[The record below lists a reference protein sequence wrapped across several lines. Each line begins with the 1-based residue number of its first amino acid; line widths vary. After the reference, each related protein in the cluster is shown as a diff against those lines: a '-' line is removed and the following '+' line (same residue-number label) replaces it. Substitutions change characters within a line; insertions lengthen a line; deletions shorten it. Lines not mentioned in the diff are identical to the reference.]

1 MAQFTVHRNAE
12 PTNRSTV
19 PFLLDVQSDLLS
31 ELSTRA
37 VVPLYTA
44 AAMKGRVTRTLTPQ
58 FEIEG
63 RQVVMVTPQIAGVAL
78 KMLGPAVGSLAAERA
93 AILAALDLLITGI

>member
-1 MAQFTVHRNAE
+1 MAQFTVHRNPGA
-12 PTNRSTV
+12 NSRAAV

-31 ELSTRA
+31 DLGTRA
-37 VVPLYTA
+37 VVPLYAA

-63 RQVVMVTPQIAGVAL
+63 RQVVMVTPQIAGIAL
-78 KMLGPAVGSLAAERA
+78 KMLGPAVGNLAAERDT
-93 AILAALDLLITGI
+93 IVAALDLLITGI

>member
-1 MAQFTVHRNAE
+1 MAQFSVHRNPEGASR
-12 PTNRSTV
+12 TAV
-19 PFLLDVQSDLLS
+19 PYLLDVQSDLLS
-31 ELSTRA
+31 GLGTRA

-58 FEIEG
+58 FEVEG

-78 KMLGPAVGSLAAERA
+78 RHLGPVVGSLATERDV
-93 AILAALDLLITGI
+93 IVAALDLLITGI

>member
-1 MAQFTVHRNAE
+1 MAQFTVHRNPEAGS
-12 PTNRSTV
+12 RATV

-31 ELSTRA
+31 ELGTRV

-58 FEIEG
+58 FEVEG
-63 RQVVMVTPQIAGVAL
+63 RQVVMVTPQIAGIAL
-78 KMLGPAVGSLAAERA
+78 KMLGPEAGSLATERNT
-93 AILAALDLLITGI
+93 IVAALDLLITGI